1 MQLTPFALE
10 HEEGLA
16 LFVEPT
22 YRSRFRESL
31 ASPKR
36 REKLIST
43 LDHFPNLDY
52 RWAVE
57 ITTKATTSTVDAYLR
72 NAGAPKQCYVLS
84 SDGDYLQANESEGFK
99 FILGTTVDLRV
110 ALDDLLWNQ
119 FGAFIS
125 CIPGR
130 LACFTGEMPDE
141 RFVLERPPT

>member
-72 NAGAPKQCYVLS
+72 NAGAPKQCYVLA
-84 SDGDYLQANESEGFK
+84 SDGDYLQADESEGFK
-99 FILGTTVDLRV
+99 FILGTT
-110 ALDDLLWNQ
+110 
-119 FGAFIS
+119 G
-125 CIPGR
+125 GR
-130 LACFTGEMPDE
+130 SRTKRSSGRWSLAEHEEGGSGES
-141 RFVLERPPT
+141 RPARRC